1 VTTRAKR
8 SRAFRGGAAGN
19 AHPVASRRHAGPDPA
34 RDAEGSRTL
43 LTGLYALAGVWIA
56 VGMVVAVLVAVALI
70 VYLTTR
76 G

>member
-1 VTTRAKR
+1 
-8 SRAFRGGAAGN
+8 
-19 AHPVASRRHAGPDPA
+19 VASRRHAGPDPA

-56 VGMVVAVLVAVALI
+56 VGIVVAVLVAVALI